1 MDLTSEASKR
11 PVAAGFPALSSGLP
25 EAIDSAILLLAEDG
39 TILQSNH
46 YAAEMLGYANG
57 RLSGKS
63 VSRLFPQT
71 SRFPT

>member
-1 MDLTSEASKR
+1 MNVPSEASKR
-11 PVAAGFPALSSGLP
+11 RLVAGLPALSSGLLD
-25 EAIDSAILLLAEDG
+25 AIDSAILLLAEDG